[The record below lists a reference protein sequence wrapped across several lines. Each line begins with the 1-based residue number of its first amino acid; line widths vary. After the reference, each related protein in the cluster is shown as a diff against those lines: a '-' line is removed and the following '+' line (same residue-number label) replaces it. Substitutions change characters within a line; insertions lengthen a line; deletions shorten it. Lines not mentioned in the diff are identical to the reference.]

1 MLLVF
6 SPILSIGEHP
16 EGVEGENRARRRKKR
31 RGDKKEEKKR

>member
-16 EGVEGENRARRRKKR
+16 EGVEGKKGVKRRKKR
-31 RGDKKEEKKR
+31 RGDKKEERKR